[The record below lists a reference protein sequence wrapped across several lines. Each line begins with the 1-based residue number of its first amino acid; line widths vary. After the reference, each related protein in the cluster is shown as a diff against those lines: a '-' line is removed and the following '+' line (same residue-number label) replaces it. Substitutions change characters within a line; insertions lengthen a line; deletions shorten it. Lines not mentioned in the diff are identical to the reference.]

1 MARSTLGH
9 APRTVLEE
17 LARIQLNEVV
27 LPTTAGRSI
36 QLRCV
41 KVPDELQRIL
51 LSRLGLELPQRLGEP
66 RWKDKCSPKLG
77 PKNRSQSSETPI

>member
-9 APRTVLEE
+9 GPRPLIEE
-17 LARIQLNEVV
+17 FARIKLNLVV
-27 LPTTAGRSI
+27 LPTSTGRAI

-41 KVPDELQRIL
+41 TVSDELQRIL

-66 RWKDKCSPKLG
+66 RWMEP
-77 PKNRSQSSETPI
+77 RM